1 VSDTKEYVM
10 VISQKKLFEIGD
22 FQGAIFE
29 FKKYLNAFT
38 KHYKFKLR
46 NEVENDYNYKQIIP
60 YVIIHYNDRILSYC
74 RGKLTTEKRLKGNY
88 SIGIGGHVTPEDQN
102 LFEPSFYQAMH
113 REVNEEVFIKTDF
126 KEKPVALIN
135 DDSNDV
141 GKVHIGVVY
150 LFSLSEPNVYKKEK
164 SINQIEFLS
173 IDSLVDRISYYENW
187 SRICIQNMS
196 TILTTPV

>member
-1 VSDTKEYVM
+1 M
-10 VISQKKLFEIGD
+10 VINKEILYTVGD

-29 FKKYLNAFT
+29 FQKYLHAFT

-46 NEVENDYNYKQIIP
+46 SKVENDHNYKQIIP
-60 YVIIHYNDRILSYC
+60 YVIIHHKDRILSYR

-102 LFEPSFYQAMH
+102 LFETSIYQAMH
-113 REVNEEVFIKTDF
+113 REVNEEVLVKSDYQ
-126 KEKPVALIN
+126 ERPVALIN

-150 LFSLSEPNVYKKEK
+150 LFSLNEPNVKKKEK

-173 IDSLVDRISYYENW
+173 VDSLANRISYYENW
-187 SRICIQNMS
+187 SKICIQNIS
-196 TILTTPV
+196 TILTMPI